1 MLKPAFDVDATDPI
15 VVAAWVVAGAVGV
28 KLGIVNEKPVEPTAA
43 NGFVDVSDDKPKG
56 DAAPRA
62 PNPPVAAGT
71 EEMPN
76 PTVAVAVVAPAASGT
91 NLAKGLV
98 PNDGA
103 GPEPNLPIALVS
115 VPAAVAVVP
124 VLVAV
129 VAVAGAVG
137 VELAISPLPLPLPID
152 GNLGVLLP
160 LIVEIKQQSSISQ
173 SLNQSINQASNQ
185 AIKYQINKSPT
196 KEQGQSRNKWRK
208 DAGGMWLFP

>member
-1 MLKPAFDVDATDPI
+1 MLKPAFDVDATDPVI
-15 VVAAWVVAGAVGV
+15 VGAGVVAGAVGV
-28 KLGIVNEKPVEPTAA
+28 KLGIVNEKPVEPTVA

-62 PNPPVAAGT
+62 PNSPNPPVAAGT

-115 VPAAVAVVP
+115 VP

-137 VELAISPLPLPLPID
+137 VELAISPLPLPLPLPID

-160 LIVEIKQQSSISQ
+160 LIVEIKQQSSI
-173 SLNQSINQASNQ
+173 NQASNQ
-185 AIKYQINKSPT
+185 ASNQIPDQQKSNQRTGTIPEQR
-196 KEQGQSRNKWRK
+196 KER
-208 DAGGMWLFP
+208 

>member
-1 MLKPAFDVDATDPI
+1 MALALDLRRGAASVVLVPMLKPAFDVDATDPVI
-15 VVAAWVVAGAVGV
+15 VGAGVVAGAVGV

-62 PNPPVAAGT
+62 PNPPNPPVAAGT

-76 PTVAVAVVAPAASGT
+76 QTVAVAVVAPAASGT

-160 LIVEIKQQSSISQ
+160 LRVEIKQQSSIF
-173 SLNQSINQASNQ
+173 QSIN
-185 AIKYQINKSPT
+185 YQINKSPT
-196 KEQGQSRNKWRK
+196 KE
-208 DAGGMWLFP
+208 

>member
-1 MLKPAFDVDATDPI
+1 
-15 VVAAWVVAGAVGV
+15 
-28 KLGIVNEKPVEPTAA
+28 
-43 NGFVDVSDDKPKG
+43 
-56 DAAPRA
+56 
-62 PNPPVAAGT
+62 
-71 EEMPN
+71 MPN

-115 VPAAVAVVP
+115 VPAAVPVLVAVVA
-124 VLVAV
+124 VAV

-173 SLNQSINQASNQ
+173 SSNQ
-185 AIKYQINKSPT
+185 AIKYQINKSPI
-196 KEQGQSRNKWRK
+196 KEQGQSRNK
-208 DAGGMWLFP
+208 